1 MCTLC
6 MCIILLLRIII
17 ILFFSFL
24 QRLGGPNE
32 DSNMSADINVPGTP
46 ESQSNMSQKSIEAP
60 SNNNES
66 ILESHTPPLPTEKSE
81 SPPPA
86 KKRKS
91 RFEDAPPNES
101 DKTRNIKM
109 SERLKQEEK
118 QTSKKSNEWD
128 MFAEADNI
136 GDFNVCILMHIYSNF
151 LDCFN
156 SLYGFVFYIGIV
168 IFLEPHT

>member
-1 MCTLC
+1 MF
-6 MCIILLLRIII
+6 
-17 ILFFSFL
+17 LFFSL
-24 QRLGGPNE
+24 QRLSGPYE
-32 DSNMSADINVPGTP
+32 DSNMSADMNVPGSP
-46 ESQSNMSQKSIEAP
+46 ESQSNISQKSIEAA

-66 ILESHTPPLPTEKSE
+66 ILESHTPPLPTEKLD

-101 DKTRNIKM
+101 DKTGNIKT

-118 QTSKKSNEWD
+118 QTLKKSNEWD

-136 GDFNVCILMHIYSNF
+136 GDFNV
-151 LDCFN
+151 
-156 SLYGFVFYIGIV
+156 YI
-168 IFLEPHT
+168 IFLLDLIYFLYCFSYLKLLFLESHT